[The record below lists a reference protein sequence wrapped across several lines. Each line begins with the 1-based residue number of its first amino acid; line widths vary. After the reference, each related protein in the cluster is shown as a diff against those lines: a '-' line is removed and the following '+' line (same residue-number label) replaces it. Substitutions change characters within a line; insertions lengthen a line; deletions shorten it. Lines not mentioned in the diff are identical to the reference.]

1 MWILIL
7 KTYILN
13 TNIMTTDTA
22 LMQAA
27 HHLTSAQSEY
37 SKFQS
42 GNGSASTRARKALQ
56 EVIANVKIC
65 RKQITE
71 EKNERKA
78 AKAAV
83 AA

>member
-1 MWILIL
+1 
-7 KTYILN
+7 
-13 TNIMTTDTA
+13 MTTDTA

-42 GNGSASTRARKALQ
+42 GIGSASTRARKALQ

-78 AKAAV
+78 AKAAAV
-83 AA
+83 A

>member
-1 MWILIL
+1 
-7 KTYILN
+7 
-13 TNIMTTDTA
+13 MTTDTA
-22 LMQAA
+22 LMQAV
-27 HHLTSAQSEY
+27 HHLNSAQSEY

-42 GNGSASTRARKALQ
+42 GNGAASTRARKALQ

-78 AKAAV
+78 AKAAAV
-83 AA
+83 A